1 MTEDKK
7 GLPIEEMGR
16 FERLT
21 KLQNELAVPKNQYNK
36 FGDFHYR
43 SAEDI
48 LASAKPLLDKYRFN
62 LTLVTSPCMKDG
74 WHYMRCVAV
83 LTDYKTEKKIVT
95 NGFARENESRPKM
108 DAAQCTGTSESYAKK
123 YALGNLFL
131 LDDIK
136 DPDAYEHDRR
146 EQKSMSERVNKT
158 ISKSQETKLLNTFSE
173 IERLI
178 PTKKAMERIEKM
190 KECFKIKALSEM
202 TEEQWQSVTNG
213 LNKQLAKARE
223 NG

>member
-1 MTEDKK
+1 MAEQKK
-7 GLPIEEMGR
+7 ERSIDEMGR

-21 KLQNELAVPKNQYNK
+21 KLQNELIAPKNQYNQ

-48 LASAKPLLDKYRFN
+48 LAAAKPLLDKYQFN
-62 LTLVTSPCMKDG
+62 LILVTTPCMKDG

-83 LTDYKTEKKIVT
+83 LTDIHTEKKIVA

-108 DAAQCTGTSESYAKK
+108 DVAQCTGTSESYAKK

-136 DPDAYEHDRR
+136 DPDAYDNDLRAQE
-146 EQKSMSERVNKT
+146 KVAERVQKT
-158 ISKSQETKLLNTFSE
+158 ISKQQETKLVNTFSE
-173 IERLI
+173 IERLM
-178 PTKKAMERIEKM
+178 PEEKATERIEKM
-190 KECFKIKALSEM
+190 KKCYKIKNLGEM
-202 TEEQWQSVTNG
+202 TEEQWQNAMNG